1 MARTWMR
8 LLDIELHDLQAQAGS
23 DFGSRLQWA
32 RTLNARSRHC
42 EAAEILDQLLLED
55 RAHGEVWFER
65 LLCEGDHATQEDLD
79 NLHDRLEAVRDEH
92 PGEAVHLRNL
102 GYLRLL
108 MHRPDAAERSL
119 HRALQTSSDDAKTLE
134 LMGLL
139 CLNRDQ
145 AAEAKGWLLKA
156 LSLQPKD
163 PRTLRLLAIT
173 CQQLGDLQGAE
184 AQAAAALDVDPHY
197 YWGWHTLGELL
208 FMMNQ
213 PQDGLRCIHRAR
225 SLQVAESSSYFI
237 MANLLG
243 DMGHLELA
251 QAELHTLILLAPPAA
266 ILAEAQAMLGE
277 IRRGLGDKDG
287 AQSYFF
293 LATETDPD
301 ASNPWASLGDMA
313 REEGRVEEALR
324 CYREALARDTDAA
337 DVQVQ
342 LGYTLLDAGMP
353 EEAEQA
359 FNGALESD
367 PSEFS
372 AYLGLSECYRKAHR
386 YEDQTRMVREAM
398 ALAPEDPDV
407 WNAKGVAL
415 EVQGRLDEATSAY
428 EKALELDPSN
438 RKAANNLGFLL
449 EKRMKQGEEDLH
461 ERALEAWKRR
471 LLICR
476 DEGQSLRMAKEH
488 LTRLGVEEDTILRWL
503 NYEQTLQARN

>member
-1 MARTWMR
+1 MHRTWLR
-8 LLDIELHDLQAQAGS
+8 LLDIELHDLQAKGLG
-23 DFGSRLQWA
+23 DFSSRLQMA
-32 RTLNARSRHC
+32 RALNARSRHR
-42 EAAEILDQLLLED
+42 EAAEILDHLLLED
-55 RAHGEVWFER
+55 RAHGDVWFER
-65 LLCEGDHATQEDLD
+65 LLCEGDHATPDDLD
-79 NLHDRLEAVRDEH
+79 GLHDRLEAVRDEH

-119 HRALQTSSDDAKTLE
+119 HRALGIAPHDAKTLE

-139 CLNRDQ
+139 HLNQDQ

-156 LSLQPKD
+156 LTLQPKD

-173 CQQLGDLQGAE
+173 CQQLGDLPAAE
-184 AQAAAALDVDPHY
+184 AQATASLEVDSNY
-197 YWGWHTLGELL
+197 YWGWHTLGEIL
-208 FMMNQ
+208 FLMNE

-225 SLQVAESSSYFI
+225 SIHIAESSSYFI
-237 MANLLG
+237 MADLFG
-243 DMGHLELA
+243 DMGHLEMA
-251 QAELHTLILLAPPAA
+251 QGQLHTLMLLAPPAP

-277 IRRGLGDKDG
+277 FRRGLGDKDG

-301 ASNPWASLGDMA
+301 APNPWASLGDMA
-313 REEGRVEEALR
+313 REDGRVEEALR
-324 CYREALARDTDAA
+324 CYREALARESDAA
-337 DVQVQ
+337 DIQVQ
-342 LGYTLLDAGMP
+342 LGYTLLDAGLP

-359 FNGALESD
+359 FTAALESD

-386 YEDQTRMVREAM
+386 PEDQARMVKEAM

-415 EVQGRLDEATSAY
+415 EVQGRLPEATSAY
-428 EKALELDPSN
+428 EKALEFDPIN

-449 EKRMKQGEEDLH
+449 EKRMKEGEDGLQ

-476 DEGQSLRMAKEH
+476 DEGQSLRMATEH
-488 LTRLGVEEDTILRWL
+488 LTGLGVEEDTIRRWL
-503 NYEQTLQARN
+503 NHEQTLPA